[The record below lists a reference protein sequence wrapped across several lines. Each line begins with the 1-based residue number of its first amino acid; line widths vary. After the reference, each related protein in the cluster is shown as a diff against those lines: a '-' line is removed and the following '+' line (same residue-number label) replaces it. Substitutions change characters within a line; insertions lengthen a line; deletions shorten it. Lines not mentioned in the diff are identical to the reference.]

1 MTDPSLK
8 NKINSLLLRGF
19 NKDEIKSLLNI
30 TDEKLINRS
39 IKEKTSQ
46 HIDDNSFEL
55 YSELQKDLSKLVFTE
70 MNSKDKKDS
79 NVILNAIKL
88 QSELQEKKINIK
100 KGKVKS
106 EKVSKD
112 FIHDRDLE
120 ILKLKSQ
127 GMPDRDIAQKFGISE
142 ISLIWATDRATLNL
156 PDNLKDLGPSL
167 ITETRGLPRNQR
179 IKLLEQAKEEG
190 WTRNQMRDIIT
201 NIKNESRVTPGGTI
215 EDAI

>member
-1 MTDPSLK
+1 MTDPNLK

-30 TDEKLINRS
+30 TDDKLINKS

-112 FIHDRDLE
+112 FIHDRDSE

-142 ISLIWATDRATLNL
+142 ISLIWAIHRATLNL

-179 IKLLEQAKEEG
+179 IKLLQQSKEEG
-190 WTRNQMRDIIT
+190 WTRNQMRDIVT
-201 NIKNESRVTPGGTI
+201 NIKNESRATPGI